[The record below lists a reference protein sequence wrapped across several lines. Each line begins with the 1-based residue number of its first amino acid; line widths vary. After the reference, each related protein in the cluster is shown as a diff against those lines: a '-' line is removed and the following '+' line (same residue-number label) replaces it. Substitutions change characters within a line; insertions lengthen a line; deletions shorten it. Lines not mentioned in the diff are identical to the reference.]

1 MNGISIQHQWS
12 IQLQET
18 WSEWLRMIRMP
29 MFALPTLLFPWMF
42 YLFFGV
48 MFGRGTGSAE
58 YLVVTYGA
66 FGVIGPALFGF
77 GVGVASDRQQGLLQL
92 KRVLPM
98 PMSAY
103 FIAKIG
109 ICLMFSVLIVTGL
122 ACIAM
127 LLGDVRLQLTQWLL
141 LYGVLLVGTLPF
153 CAMGLFIGLRS
164 NSQAAPAIINLLYLP
179 MAFLS
184 GLWIPIF
191 ILPELLQKIAVIFP
205 AYHLAQLALWVIDK
219 HQGQP
224 LLGHVLILLLYT
236 GIFLLLAGFAWKKLR
251 DR

>member
-1 MNGISIQHQWS
+1 MSSLSLSHAWKIH
-12 IQLQET
+12 LQET
-18 WSEWLRMIRMP
+18 WSEWLKLTRMP
-29 MFALPTLLFPWMF
+29 MFVLPTLLFPWMF

-48 MFGRGTGSAE
+48 MFGRGAGNAE
-58 YLVVTYGA
+58 YLMVSYGT

-109 ICLMFSVLIVTGL
+109 ISLMFSIVILLGL
-122 ACIAM
+122 ATIAV
-127 LLGDVRLQLTQWLL
+127 LFGGVRLGLTQWISLFAI
-141 LYGVLLVGTLPF
+141 LLVGTLPF
-153 CAMGLFIGLRS
+153 CAMGVFIGIRS
-164 NSQAAPAIINLLYLP
+164 NAQSAPAVINLLYLP

-191 ILPELLQKIAVIFP
+191 ILPAILQKIAVIFP
-205 AYHLAQLALWVIDK
+205 AYHLAQLAFSVLDK
-219 HQGQP
+219 HQGQSLMGH
-224 LLGHVLILLLYT
+224 LLVLLLFT
-236 GIFLLLAGFAWKKLR
+236 AVFLMLAGFGWRALR

>member
-1 MNGISIQHQWS
+1 MNTLTVRHQWA
-12 IQLQET
+12 IHCQET
-18 WSEWLRMIRMP
+18 WSEWLRLIRIP

-42 YLFFGV
+42 YAFFGV
-48 MFGRGTGSAE
+48 MFGRGAGNAE
-58 YLVVTYGA
+58 YLMVSYGA

-109 ICLMFSVLIVTGL
+109 ICLMFSVLILLGL
-122 ACIAM
+122 ACIAVLM
-127 LLGDVRLQLTQWLL
+127 GGVRLELGQWLL
-141 LYGVLLVGTLPF
+141 LMLILLIGTLPF
-153 CAMGLFIGLRS
+153 CAMGLFIGLHS
-164 NSQAAPAIINLLYLP
+164 NSQSAPAIINLLYLP

-184 GLWIPIF
+184 GLWIPVF
-191 ILPELLQKIAVIFP
+191 VLPVILQKIAVVFP
-205 AYHLAQLALWVIDK
+205 AYHLAQLALSVIGK

-224 LLGHVLILLLYT
+224 LSGHVLILLLYT
-236 GIFLLLAGFAWKKLR
+236 GIFLLLAGLAWRRLR

>member
-1 MNGISIQHQWS
+1 MNGIGLQHQVG
-12 IQLQET
+12 IHIQET
-18 WSEWLRMIRMP
+18 WSEWLRVIRTP

-42 YLFFGV
+42 YSFFGV
-48 MFGRGTGSAE
+48 MFSGGSGNAQ
-58 YLVVTYGA
+58 YLMITYGA

-103 FIAKIG
+103 FGAKIG
-109 ICLMFSVLIVTGL
+109 TCLIFSILILLGL

-127 LLGDVRLQLTQWLL
+127 LFGGVRMEPVQWLL
-141 LYGVLLVGTLPF
+141 LCAILLIGTLPF
-153 CAMGLFIGLRS
+153 CAIGLFIGLS
-164 NSQAAPAIINLLYLP
+164 TNSQAAPAIINLIFLP

-184 GLWIPIF
+184 GLWIPVF
-191 ILPELLQKIAVIFP
+191 VLPVILQKIAIIFP
-205 AYHLAQLALWVIDK
+205 AYHLAQLALAVIDK
-219 HQGQP
+219 HEGQS
-224 LLGHVLILLLYT
+224 LIGHISILLLYT
-236 GIFLLLAGFAWKKLR
+236 GIFLLLASAAWKRLR

>member
-1 MNGISIQHQWS
+1 MSTLTLQHQTK
-12 IQLQET
+12 IHLQEI
-18 WSEWLRMIRMP
+18 WSEWLRMIRTP

-48 MFGRGTGSAE
+48 IFGRGSGTAE
-58 YLVVTYGA
+58 YLLVSYGT
-66 FGVIGPALFGF
+66 FGIIGPALFGF

-103 FIAKIG
+103 FVAKIG
-109 ICLMFSVLIVTGL
+109 LCLIFASCILLGL
-122 ACIAM
+122 AIIAM
-127 LLGDVRLQLTQWLL
+127 VLGGVRLELLQWLL
-141 LYGVLLVGTLPF
+141 LFGILLVGTLPF
-153 CAMGLFIGLRS
+153 CAMGLFIGIRS
-164 NSQAAPAIINLLYLP
+164 NAQSAPAVINLLYLP

-191 ILPELLQKIAVIFP
+191 VMPELLQKIAVVFP
-205 AYHLAQLALWVIDK
+205 AYHLAQLALSVIDK

-224 LLGHVLILLLYT
+224 LLGHLMILLLFT
-236 GIFLLLAGFAWKKLR
+236 AVFLLLAGSGWRALR